1 MSFYDSFFRLPIPE
15 RRRVAEASGLSLGY
29 ILKHTY
35 VNKRDPKFHLHN
47 AVALDKASG
56 GALPFWKFTE
66 GDLDWRYVLDRLKH
80 AKRLGE
86 LTGPEV
92 APTVEVDPL

>member
-1 MSFYDSFFRLPIPE
+1 M
-15 RRRVAEASGLSLGY
+15 SLGY

-35 VNKRDPKFHLHN
+35 VNNRDPKFHLHN

-56 GALPFWKFTE
+56 GALPFWQFTE
-66 GDLDWRYVLDRLKH
+66 GNLDWKYVLDRLKH

-86 LTGPEV
+86 LTPREPV
-92 APTVEVDPL
+92 LITAVDLP